1 MAIKQD
7 TLFLGATR
15 PAQLFGTHWGA
26 LVGNVIF
33 TMYAFVFTDEL
44 WMLALFVP
52 IHAICWLISS
62 YDPNAFRLIGLF
74 LTTRGKSFT
83 NAMYWRA
90 SSSDPFS
97 KRRY

>member
-1 MAIKQD
+1 MSIKQD

-15 PAQLFGTHWGA
+15 PAQFWGTHWGA
-26 LVGNVIF
+26 LIANVII
-33 TMYAFVFTDEL
+33 TMYAFVFTDAVS
-44 WMLALFVP
+44 ALLICIP
-52 IHAICWLISS
+52 IHTVCWLISK

-74 LTTRGKSFT
+74 FQTRAKSWVNSF
-83 NAMYWRA
+83 YWRA